1 MSNPKIPNPPPAP
14 SHISP
19 AVREALPKLGPE
31 KSGRVRDVADRK

>member
-1 MSNPKIPNPPPAP
+1 MSETQPPKKDNDS

-19 AVREALPKLGPE
+19 AIRKELPKLGPE